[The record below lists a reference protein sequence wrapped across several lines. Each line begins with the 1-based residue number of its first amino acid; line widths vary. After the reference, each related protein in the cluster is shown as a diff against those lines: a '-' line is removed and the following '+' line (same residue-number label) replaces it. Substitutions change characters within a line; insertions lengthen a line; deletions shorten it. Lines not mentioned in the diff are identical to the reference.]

1 MPQGLCDMAG
11 KPTVLVIEDNEEIAY
26 LLKFMLSREGFTV
39 VLAPDG
45 MKASKLIDEIVPPE
59 VVVSDI
65 MLPYMDGYQ
74 LIAQMRGKPE
84 WRDVPIIML
93 TSKSQERDITR
104 ALEAGANDYIV
115 KPFRPKELIARLR
128 RFLK

>member
-1 MPQGLCDMAG
+1 MANPYPD
-11 KPTVLVIEDNEEIAY
+11 KITVLVIEDNPEIAY
-26 LLKFMLSREGFTV
+26 LLKFMLTREGFSV
-39 VLAPDG
+39 VHAADG
-45 MKASKLIDEIVPPE
+45 QRARELIDEIEPPAL
-59 VVVSDI
+59 VVSDI
-65 MLPYMDGYQ
+65 MLPFIDGYQ

-104 ALEAGANDYIV
+104 ALEAGANDYVV
-115 KPFRPKELIARLR
+115 KPFRPKELVARLR